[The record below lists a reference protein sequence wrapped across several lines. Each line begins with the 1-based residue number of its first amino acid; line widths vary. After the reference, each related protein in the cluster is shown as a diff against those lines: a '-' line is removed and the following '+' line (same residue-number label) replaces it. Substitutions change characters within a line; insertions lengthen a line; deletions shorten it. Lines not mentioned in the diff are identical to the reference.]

1 MDREEDSMAK
11 GDAPLSLLLR
21 IEPGSPVIAVIGP
34 TAVGKTQFSIE
45 LALEVDAEII
55 SADSRQ
61 IYHETTI
68 GTAKPTPEEL
78 AAVPHHFVNERSI
91 SESFTAAEFAREAAK
106 RIDDI
111 RSRGRR
117 VLVVGG
123 STLYIHALLFGLDDI
138 PPTDPDVRKTLNA
151 RLDSDGLAALQAEL
165 EVVDPK
171 TASGI
176 DVSNPRRVL
185 RALEVFHSTGK
196 PFSHFRNVRPPT
208 SGLRRPMSDVLIL
221 TRPREVLYDRINARV
236 DEMYKNGLVEEVDAI
251 LKAGHSPSLQA
262 LQTIGYRE
270 TIGFLEGEFD
280 HARMVELVKRNT
292 RRYAKRQLTWFRRY
306 PEAEWIDLNSMQQ

>member
-1 MDREEDSMAK
+1 MDREQGSMAK
-11 GDAPLSLLLR
+11 GDAPLSLFLR

-34 TAVGKTQFSIE
+34 TAVGKTEYSID

-61 IYHETTI
+61 IFREMSI
-68 GTAKPTPEEL
+68 GTAKPTSDEL
-78 AAVPHHFVNERSI
+78 AAVPHHFINERSI
-91 SESFTAAEFAREAAK
+91 VEPFTAAEFGQEGRQ
-106 RIDDI
+106 RIDEI

-117 VLVVGG
+117 VLIVGG

-138 PPTDPDVRKTLNA
+138 PPTDPDIRRALNSRLKSEGLGTL
-151 RLDSDGLAALQAEL
+151 QKEL
-165 EVVDPK
+165 EVLDPK
-171 TASGI
+171 TAYNI
-176 DVSNPRRVL
+176 DLNNPRRVL
-185 RALEVFHSTGK
+185 RALEVFRGTGK
-196 PFSHFRNVRPPT
+196 SLAEFQEST
-208 SGLRRPMSDVLIL
+208 STAHPLPSVLRIL
-221 TRPREVLYDRINARV
+221 HRSRERLYDRINARV

-270 TIGFLEGEFD
+270 TIGFLKGEFD